1 MIDETT
7 DITNLEQVTI
17 IIVMRRVDLTVYE
30 EFLGFIMLIQLLH
43 SSYQRCHGKAEPIYE

>member
-17 IIVMRRVDLTVYE
+17 IIVMRRVDEDFTVYE
-30 EFLGFIMLIQLLH
+30 EFLGFIMLIQLLLIP
-43 SSYQRCHGKAEPIYE
+43 SQQLSKMSW